1 MYLYIE
7 VYAIRE
13 VSMASAAILLIM
25 IVSIQKAQNLAGLK
39 AGIRR
44 PYVFS
49 MNITDVITM
58 QCPEGSM
65 LSKLG
70 NRFLFH
76 FLFTWETSSAW
87 VPSLCSV
94 SPKRLHTMLTHSI
107 ELSSM
112 QKPQGSLSCL
122 LLVQCPH

>member
-44 PYVFS
+44 PYVVF
-49 MNITDVITM
+49 N
-58 QCPEGSM
+58 ER
-65 LSKLG
+65 
-70 NRFLFH
+70 NRRH
-76 FLFTWETSSAW
+76 HHA
-87 VPSLCSV
+87 V
-94 SPKRLHTMLTHSI
+94 SWGI
-107 ELSSM
+107 YAF
-112 QKPQGSLSCL
+112 QAG
-122 LLVQCPH
+122 

>member
-65 LSKLG
+65 LSK
-70 NRFLFH
+70 
-76 FLFTWETSSAW
+76 
-87 VPSLCSV
+87 
-94 SPKRLHTMLTHSI
+94 
-107 ELSSM
+107 
-112 QKPQGSLSCL
+112 
-122 LLVQCPH
+122 